1 MLAMLLLLTVMQV
14 DLLSPHGEKAVVLLF
29 VRSDCPIS
37 NRYAPA
43 LQRLYHRYSS
53 RGVEFRWVYPAPG
66 LTASALERHCKEYG
80 LAIPASLDA
89 DHKYVDRAQV
99 RVTPQAAGCVKGR
112 RCYRRRVGA
121 RFVD

>member
-43 LQRLYHRYSS
+43 LQLSVSCSDPLFLAPLPPKVSYILLLHWLDIAQTNSS
-53 RGVEFRWVYPAPG
+53 KR
-66 LTASALERHCKEYG
+66 RHVLLRNREEIG
-80 LAIPASLDA
+80 SI
-89 DHKYVDRAQV
+89 
-99 RVTPQAAGCVKGR
+99 G
-112 RCYRRRVGA
+112 
-121 RFVD
+121 